1 LEAFI
6 TIMSVSL
13 RENEGAMMASS
24 RSELEQR
31 VTDLE
36 AEVSNLKRKLDALDT
51 FQPWWEQ
58 IVGTFEDDPIY
69 DEAMKLGRHYRQSLR
84 PKVSTRRQK

>member
-1 LEAFI
+1 
-6 TIMSVSL
+6 
-13 RENEGAMMASS
+13 MASS

-36 AEVSNLKRKLDALDT
+36 AEVINLKRQFDKLNTLK
-51 FQPWWEQ
+51 PWWEQ

-69 DEAMKLGRHYRQSLR
+69 DEAMTLGRHYRQSLR
-84 PKVSTRRQK
+84 PKVPTRRKK

>member
-1 LEAFI
+1 
-6 TIMSVSL
+6 MSASL
-13 RENEGAMMASS
+13 RENEGSMMASS

-36 AEVSNLKRKLDALDT
+36 AEVSNLKRKWDALDT
-51 FQPWWEQ
+51 FQPWWAQ

-69 DEAMKLGRHYRQSLR
+69 DEAMKLGRHYRQLLR
-84 PKVSTRRQK
+84 PKVATRRQK

>member
-1 LEAFI
+1 
-6 TIMSVSL
+6 MSASL
-13 RENEGAMMASS
+13 RKNEGDMMASS

-36 AEVSNLKRKLDALDT
+36 TEVSNLKRKLAALDT

-58 IVGTFEDDPIY
+58 IVGTFEDDPLY
-69 DEAMKLGRHYRQSLR
+69 DAAMTLGRHYRQSLR
-84 PKVSTRRQK
+84 PKAATRRKQS

>member
-1 LEAFI
+1 
-6 TIMSVSL
+6 MSALL
-13 RENEGAMMASS
+13 RENEGDMMASS
-24 RSELEQR
+24 QADLEQR

-36 AEVSNLKRKLDALDT
+36 AEVRHLQRKFDELDT
-51 FQPWWEQ
+51 SQPWWKQ
-58 IVGTFEDDPIY
+58 IVGTFEDDPMY

>member
-1 LEAFI
+1 
-6 TIMSVSL
+6 MSASL
-13 RENEGAMMASS
+13 RENEGYVMASS
-24 RSELEQR
+24 RSDLEQR

-36 AEVSNLKRKLDALDT
+36 TEVRNLQRKFDGLAT
-51 FQPWWEQ
+51 VQPWWEQ

>member
-1 LEAFI
+1 
-6 TIMSVSL
+6 MSVSR
-13 RENEGAMMASS
+13 RENEGDIMASS
-24 RSELEQR
+24 RSDLEQR

-36 AEVSNLKRKLDALDT
+36 AEVSNLKRQFAALAP

-58 IVGTFEDDPIY
+58 IVGTFEGDPIY

-84 PKVSTRRQK
+84 PKGSTRRQK

>member
-1 LEAFI
+1 
-6 TIMSVSL
+6 
-13 RENEGAMMASS
+13 MMASS
-24 RSELEQR
+24 RSDLEQR

-36 AEVSNLKRKLDALDT
+36 AEVSNLKRQFDTLNT
-51 FQPWWEQ
+51 FQPWWKQ
-58 IVGTFEDDPIY
+58 IVGTFENDPIY

>member
-1 LEAFI
+1 
-6 TIMSVSL
+6 MSASL
-13 RENEGAMMASS
+13 RENEGYMMASS

-36 AEVSNLKRKLDALDT
+36 AEVSDLKRKLDALDT

-58 IVGTFEDDPIY
+58 IVGTFEGDPIY

>member
-1 LEAFI
+1 
-6 TIMSVSL
+6 MSASL
-13 RENEGAMMASS
+13 RENEGYMMASS

-58 IVGTFEDDPIY
+58 IVGTFEDDSIY

-84 PKVSTRRQK
+84 PKFSTRRRK

>member
-1 LEAFI
+1 
-6 TIMSVSL
+6 MSASL
-13 RENEGAMMASS
+13 RENAGYVMASS
-24 RSELEQR
+24 RSELAQR

-36 AEVSNLKRKLDALDT
+36 AAVSNLKRQVDELAAV
-51 FQPWWEQ
+51 QPWWEQ

-84 PKVSTRRQK
+84 PKPSSRRQK

>member
-1 LEAFI
+1 
-6 TIMSVSL
+6 MSASL
-13 RENEGAMMASS
+13 RENEGYMRASS
-24 RSELEQR
+24 RLDLAQR

-36 AEVSNLKRKLDALDT
+36 AAVSNFKGKFAALAT
-51 FQPWWEQ
+51 VQPWWEQ
-58 IVGTFEDDPIY
+58 IVGTFADDPIY

>member
-1 LEAFI
+1 LEACI

-13 RENEGAMMASS
+13 RENEGDMMASS

-36 AEVSNLKRKLDALDT
+36 AEVRNLKHKLDALDT
-51 FQPWWEQ
+51 FQPWWKQ
-58 IVGTFEDDPIY
+58 IVGTFHDGPEDS
-69 DEAMKLGRHYRQSLR
+69 GYRSGA
-84 PKVSTRRQK
+84 

>member
-1 LEAFI
+1 
-6 TIMSVSL
+6 MSASL
-13 RENEGAMMASS
+13 RENEGYMMASS
-24 RSELEQR
+24 RSALEQR

-36 AEVSNLKRKLDALDT
+36 AEVSNLKRQLDALDT
-51 FQPWWEQ
+51 FQPWWKQ
-58 IVGTFEDDPIY
+58 IMGTFEEDPIY